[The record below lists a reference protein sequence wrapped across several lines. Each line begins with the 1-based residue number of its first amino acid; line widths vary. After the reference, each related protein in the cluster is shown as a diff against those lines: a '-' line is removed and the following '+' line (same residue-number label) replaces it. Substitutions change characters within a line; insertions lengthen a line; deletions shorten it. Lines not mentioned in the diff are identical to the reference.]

1 MRIPNLYYLGHV
13 QMQPMKHSES
23 SRSEKSEILQISY
36 PLRNRNLD
44 SAFFIEIDFNTGT
57 LRIIISTT
65 DERLFFIPSIL
76 WNVNLT
82 VCALESTKLNILKN
96 EILKFW

>member
-13 QMQPMKHSES
+13 QMQPMKHS
-23 SRSEKSEILQISY
+23 KILQIAY

-44 SAFFIEIDFNTGT
+44 SAFFIEIVNTGT
-57 LRIIISTT
+57 LRIIISKT
-65 DERLFFIPSIL
+65 DERLFIIPTVL

-82 VCALESTKLNILKN
+82 GCALENTKLNI
-96 EILKFW
+96 